1 MENHQMLFLKKNY
14 GFFQVSFIINK
25 TLKAEERDM
34 DKYLIQ
40 PETCVNLD
48 DFTTYYDGEIKKKD
62 GKARLKEHN
71 KTLRDLQ
78 ELLYAEGKRKVLV
91 ILQGIDTSGKDSTI
105 EHVFGDV
112 NPQGTKVVNFKV
124 PSKKELAHDYLWRVH
139 QHTPGS
145 GEIVIFNRSHYEDV
159 LVVRVHDLV
168 PESVWGKRY
177 EHINAFEKLLADEGT
192 TIMKFFLNVSKKE
205 QAERFLARLDR
216 PQKRWKFNPDDL
228 EERKHW
234 DHYKAA
240 YEDMLSRTST
250 PWAPWYVI
258 PCDRKW
264 YRNLVI
270 ASIIEDTIKNL
281 EMQYP
286 AEVENI
292 DSYRDRLETMIAE
305 G

>member
-25 TLKAEERDM
+25 TLKAKERDM